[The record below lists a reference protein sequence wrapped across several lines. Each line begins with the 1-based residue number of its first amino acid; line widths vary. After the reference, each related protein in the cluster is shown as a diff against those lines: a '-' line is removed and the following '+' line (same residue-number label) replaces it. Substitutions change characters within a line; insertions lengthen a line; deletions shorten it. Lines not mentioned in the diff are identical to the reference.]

1 MRLSEGKQ
9 NQLNFREMKKI
20 IFENEV
26 KLQTPMQQLLK
37 EVKAQ
42 YDESTDVSVRNEL
55 GRIYLAIK
63 DVYLKKEKSMIEDI
77 HTDARECHVV
87 SSMTAKEFYNETY
100 A

>member
-1 MRLSEGKQ
+1 MRLNEGKQ

-63 DVYLKKEKSMIEDI
+63 DVYLKKEKSMIADI
-77 HTDARECHVV
+77 HTDAR
-87 SSMTAKEFYNETY
+87 
-100 A
+100 